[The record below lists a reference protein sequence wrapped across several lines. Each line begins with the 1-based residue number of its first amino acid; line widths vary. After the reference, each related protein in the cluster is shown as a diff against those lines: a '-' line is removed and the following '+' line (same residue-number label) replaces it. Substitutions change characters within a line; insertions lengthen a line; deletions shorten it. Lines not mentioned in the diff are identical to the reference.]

1 MSYVFIWDSM
11 RNGMSNNLFIKTIG
25 GAMIGEGFTL
35 SNFIMISDNKECILL
50 DLPFGNAIKGD
61 IYFFNNKA
69 ISLLE
74 NIYDTSTKYNKKK
87 INCYYNSCGCNKDLY
102 EQIDCFIYCISKP
115 EIIEMYIKKLNKE
128 TYIIESG
135 DWKNY

>member
-11 RNGMSNNLFIKTIG
+11 RNEMCNNLFIKTIG
-25 GAMIGEGFTL
+25 GYMIGEGFTL

-61 IYFFNNKA
+61 IYFFNNKG

-74 NIYDTSTKYNKKK
+74 NIYDTSTKYNKKN
-87 INCYYNSCGCNKDLY
+87 IICYYNSCGCNKEIY
-102 EQIDCFIYCISKP
+102 EKRDCIIYCISKP

-128 TYIIESG
+128 TFIIESG